1 MSESIVHYR
10 AMFSRPPLDPII
22 ALPALANATRS
33 ERALILAN
41 VDTLLLP
48 ANWSLLDLARPAAE
62 VLLVVRGE
70 VETTGQLRRLHGP
83 GAVIGAAAMLNQTP
97 QPALART
104 TRPSRIGFISVA
116 QMRTLLAGSAAFATA
131 VAVALADDV
140 QATEG
145 TREPRLRSL
154 LATGSCSPRYR
165 QAAVRPRP
173 PSQ

>member
-1 MSESIVHYR
+1 
-10 AMFSRPPLDPII
+10 MFSPSPLDPII
-22 ALPALANATRS
+22 ALPALVNATRS
-33 ERALILAN
+33 EQALILAN

-83 GAVIGAAAMLNQTP
+83 GAVIGAAAMLNQRP

-104 TRPSRIGFISVA
+104 TRSSRIGFIGVA

-131 VAVALADDV
+131 VAVALAEDV
-140 QATEG
+140 RAMEG
-145 TREPRLRSL
+145 TR
-154 LATGSCSPRYR
+154 SP
-165 QAAVRPRP
+165 RPRP
-173 PSQ
+173 PLVTGTGSPGDRRGAVRSAAPSQ